1 MNHIID
7 IILVAAIFLIVF
19 ISSKR
24 GFILTVFDLVSGIL
38 AFIGARFLAPPVSVV
53 LYNVFAKEPVTAFLT
68 QKYTSAGDSIAAA
81 INNLTS
87 TLDFLPEGV
96 LTYVKESGLL
106 DGEVISQNIMNNI
119 TTVEQLESG
128 IVAPIITSLLQLVAF
143 AVLSIVLLIV
153 LRIAARF
160 ISKVIKISKIA
171 DKLNSVLG
179 AVFGLLKGCV
189 YVFIIAVVISL
200 LSCAS
205 ETIAA
210 YAADS
215 YICSF
220 TSTLIGI

>member
-7 IILVAAIFLIVF
+7 IVLVAVVLLIVF
-19 ISSKR
+19 VSSKR
-24 GFILTVFDLVSGIL
+24 GFILTVLDLVSGVL
-38 AFIGARFLAPPVSVV
+38 AFIGARFLAPPVAVF
-53 LYNVFAKEPVTAFLT
+53 LYDAAAKEPVTAFLT
-68 QKYTSAGDSIAAA
+68 EKYVSAGNSIADA

-96 LTYVKESGLL
+96 LAYVNEAGFL
-106 DGEVISQNIMNNI
+106 DGAVISQNIMSSI
-119 TTVEQLESG
+119 TTVEQIESV
-128 IVAPIITSLLQLVAF
+128 IVAPVITALLQLVAF
-143 AVLSIVLLIV
+143 AALSVILLVV

-160 ISKVIKISKIA
+160 ISKVITISKIA

-189 YVFIIAVVISL
+189 YVFIIAVVISV

-205 ETIAA
+205 ETVAA

-220 TSTLIGI
+220 ASTLIGI